1 MSYGGGLATLLR
13 VSRSLGPVPEDRRA
27 TPRWGFARVSNRSML
42 PTLRPGDRLLLDY
55 RRGPRPGDLVVARLP
70 GGVVA
75 VKRAAERR
83 TTGLGEPG
91 WWLLSDNAAE
101 GSDSRQYG
109 AVADPEILAV
119 VVRRIWPL
127 RWRRA
132 VPDSN
137 GA

>member
-1 MSYGGGLATLLR
+1 M
-13 VSRSLGPVPEDRRA
+13 ERA
-27 TPRWGFARVSNRSML
+27 APRWGFARVTNRSML

-55 RRGPRPGDLVVARLP
+55 RREPRPSDLVVARLP

-83 TTGLGEPG
+83 TTELGEPG
-91 WWLLSDNAAE
+91 WWLLSDNATE
-101 GSDSRQYG
+101 GSDSRHYG
-109 AVADPEILAV
+109 AVADLDVVAV

-127 RWRRA
+127 GHRRP

>member
-1 MSYGGGLATLLR
+1 
-13 VSRSLGPVPEDRRA
+13 VDRER
-27 TPRWGFARVSNRSML
+27 TPRWGFARVVNRSML

-55 RRGPRPGDLVVARLP
+55 RRLPRPGAIVVVRLP
-70 GGVVA
+70 AGVVA
-75 VKRAAERR
+75 TKRAAERR
-83 TTGLGEPG
+83 PTRLGEPG

-109 AVADPEILAV
+109 AVADADVLAV

-127 RWRRA
+127 WPRRA